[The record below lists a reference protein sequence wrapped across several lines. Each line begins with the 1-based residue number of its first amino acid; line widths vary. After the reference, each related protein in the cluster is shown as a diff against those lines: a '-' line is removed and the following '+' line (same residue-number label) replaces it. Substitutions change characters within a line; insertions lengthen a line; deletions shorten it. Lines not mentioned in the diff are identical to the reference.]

1 MKKMLLT
8 LLVVGSSIYSCFA
21 QNWNNN
27 DKAIYTQVLDSLKIG
42 NLYTKKYGIDSN
54 LFLNVFYY
62 TNETAA
68 IPPLVKYINDGDWK
82 FVTNYKSFVKSS
94 LKIYSTKNLIP
105 DARINYKEGF
115 NRLSPIIYSEDNVR
129 AIVIFETHMHKDMD
143 KTGFLFLNKV
153 ENQWKILKEIET
165 TQIIN

>member
-1 MKKMLLT
+1 MKKILFTFLI
-8 LLVVGSSIYSCFA
+8 LGSSIYTCFS
-21 QNWNNN
+21 QKWNND
-27 DKAIYTQVLDSLKIG
+27 DKAIYTEVLHTLKIR
-42 NLYTKKYGIDSN
+42 NLYARKYGIDSN

-82 FVTNYKSFVKSS
+82 FVTNYKSIVKSS
-94 LKIYSTKNLIP
+94 SKIYSTKNLIP
-105 DARINYKEGF
+105 NAKINYKEGF

-129 AIVIFETHMHKDMD
+129 AIVIFETHMHRDMD

-153 ENQWKILKEIET
+153 DNQWKILNEIET
-165 TQIIN
+165 TQIID